1 MTIWNPQEWEEVQKL
16 FVEYK
21 ELLSTEVELKIRQ
34 KCLIDRAWNTY
45 YQANKYSQGSQYH
58 PIE

>member
-34 KCLIDRAWNTY
+34 KWLIDRAWNTY
-45 YQANKYSQGSQYH
+45 YQANKYSQGS
-58 PIE
+58 